1 MEYVIMGG
9 DERFACLAR
18 LMKRRGMQV
27 CTALRGAVPEVPS
40 VPAEAIGSARSVIVN
55 LPPKG
60 DGGMP
65 GMDDILQMAPDYAR
79 IYTCGPRSAEG
90 YGDRRVVDLWADELL
105 KRENA
110 WLTAEGALSAAMR
123 ASRTALKRM
132 RCMVIGWGRIG
143 RALTELL
150 EGVGARVCV
159 ASRDQ
164 AHRNRAAERGA
175 QTVDTGELIQ
185 ALPGKRLIFNTA
197 PAMVLDGE
205 ALRHADDD
213 AMIVD
218 LASPPYGVDLRAAW
232 ARGLRAWREPALPG
246 RYCPESA
253 AAALLAALLRSEREA
268 DYRA

>member
-1 MEYVIMGG
+1 
-9 DERFACLAR
+9 
-18 LMKRRGMQV
+18 
-27 CTALRGAVPEVPS
+27 
-40 VPAEAIGSARSVIVN
+40 
-55 LPPKG
+55 
-60 DGGMP
+60 
-65 GMDDILQMAPDYAR
+65 
-79 IYTCGPRSAEG
+79 
-90 YGDRRVVDLWADELL
+90 
-105 KRENA
+105 
-110 WLTAEGALSAAMR
+110 MR

-132 RCMVIGWGRIG
+132 CCMVIGWGRIG

-175 QTVDTGELIQ
+175 QTVDTRELIQ
-185 ALPGKRLIFNTA
+185 ALPGKRLIFNTV

-232 ARGLRAWREPALPG
+232 ARGLRAWREPALPR